1 MSEVYQVLHK
11 KVTLALVAFALAV
24 GAYVILSRGDRS
36 REQPQRPEAAEAL
49 HKFVSMP
56 TSSQPSKV
64 IQDGDIPFSPGD
76 HTLARVYDDITGR
89 LKYQFEAKTWEP
101 VSETDFHLQD
111 LLIQIFM
118 PRGEITYIS
127 ADEAQIT
134 LAKKGRNRVD
144 PRSGW
149 VRGNVKVTIDRT
161 TSEWREAN
169 PDQADRYAHPND
181 LINIDMADAKFDM
194 ERAEMVSD
202 GAILVDSS
210 DARIEDVSGLTLQW
224 DQVDNR
230 IDVLH
235 FKQGGRMTLRRGGK
249 MVDFAMPG
257 TQRDLAGTE
266 PADQPAPPGRGKIFV
281 NEAPGGY
288 VEDNAPRAMA
298 MKPMS
303 IKAVS
308 ADQAAAEIRFEGGAV
323 TANRPKALPA
333 GERPAP
339 AADQGFKMRSPD
351 ALAEASK
358 ELKDEARAGTSGVAL
373 DTKDAQA
380 PVPGKSKKIHTYRA
394 VFAEQV
400 VVEQKDGLRT
410 IGKLEANKLELN
422 FDFGEKQKSL
432 SGFRRAEKK
441 PTATSSP
448 AGQDEDATPSLE
460 AASPQHAPSALQ
472 APDAT
477 PRLEDDQTKLILT
490 WNGPLDLRP
499 LQVDPAEQTG
509 QRFDAI
515 ATGSPVRV
523 QSEQG
528 NATCDQLVYRHE
540 RRQAWLAGSEN
551 EPVELA
557 VNESRRLLGREVF
570 FDQKRGL
577 AVVDGA
583 GVMTDE
589 RKASAKGKAGDSL
602 IDSIAGASSDD
613 GKSGGKKRGPVE
625 IRWARSVELELGFR
639 PVERINPSTGLKEK
653 KQREFLQRAWFHGD
667 VNIKQGDDRIAAQE
681 IAVTF
686 GHPASKDEVADHI
699 QHLNMIGDVRLE
711 RGKEFITAERLDA
724 EMVVTP
730 SRRNVPRVVDAEGS
744 VRVKQGD
751 REIRAQTMHV
761 ILAESQAPAGKKS
774 SNKNVAAFG
783 DSRLGVESLDA
794 RGDVYVQDGTR
805 NLRIRKAETLKCAM
819 RDASQLQSATIA
831 SSGPDVLARVRYGDT
846 AIHGQH
852 IEIQADEEFVEVPGP
867 GQAWMM
873 TQQDFT
879 GRKLH
884 KPAPVK
890 VAWTDSMQFRLARNV
905 GWFVGKV
912 HCESQTFS
920 LDSDKLTIR
929 FGKAPPVKETRKE
942 GIVER
947 FYLLGEI
954 VGDKAQVKE
963 VAATPL
969 SAERK
974 RPVYVAADGNA
985 QAMSAEYAPNGP
997 DGQPGRLRS
1006 RLWISGEQ
1014 IAADLAR
1021 EQLSVPTKGSLLIE
1035 DYQFA
1040 TPQEQASLSRKA
1052 AVTSSPLMSTMRD
1065 EGPSQTAV
1073 TWENSMDFFLD
1084 RGLVAFDRNV
1094 AMIHRSGQE
1103 LVLREELSEAMRIDT
1118 QQLEQM
1124 SKGRK
1129 ATLSCGHLLLE
1140 FLTREPSKSE
1150 SDSAAP
1156 TIRATDLKRLI
1167 AKQAVHLQESTKSL
1181 MGEYLQYMQE
1191 SNEIR
1196 LEGSSALEARI
1207 IDQDERDQRLT
1218 MWRGPLLVWDRRTN
1232 RIEAPGASIRASRR

>member
-1 MSEVYQVLHK
+1 VLHK
-11 KVTLALVAFALAV
+11 KITLAIVAFALAV
-24 GAYVILSRGDRS
+24 GAFMILSRGDRS
-36 REQPQRPEAAEAL
+36 RDERGPKEGGEAL
-49 HKFVSMP
+49 RKFVSMP
-56 TSSQPSKV
+56 PSTQPTRV

-89 LKYQFEAKTWEP
+89 LKYQFEAKTWAP
-101 VSETDFHLQD
+101 VSETDFHLED

-118 PRGEITYIS
+118 PHGEITYIS

-134 LAKKGRNRVD
+134 LARKGRNRVD
-144 PRSGW
+144 PKSGW
-149 VRGNVKVTIDRT
+149 IRGNVKVTIDRT

-169 PDQADRYAHPND
+169 PEQADRYAHPND
-181 LINIDMADAKFDM
+181 LINIDMHDAKFDM
-194 ERAEMVSD
+194 ERAELVSE

-210 DARIEDVSGLTLQW
+210 DVRIEDVSGLTLQW
-224 DQVDNR
+224 DQLDNR

-257 TQRDLAGTE
+257 TQRDVSDKE
-266 PADQPAPPGRGKIFV
+266 PAAQQVVRTPGRVSV
-281 NEAPGGY
+281 NEVPEASA
-288 VEDNAPRAMA
+288 EDQAQRALA

-303 IKAVS
+303 IKTVS
-308 ADQAAAEIRFEGGAV
+308 AEQAAAEIRVEGSSV
-323 TANRPKALPA
+323 TANRPRALPA
-333 GERPAP
+333 
-339 AADQGFKMRSPD
+339 ADRSQPTTD
-351 ALAEASK
+351 QAYQIRTPEALAEATQK
-358 ELKDEARAGTSGVAL
+358 LKDEARAGTAGVAL
-373 DTKDAQA
+373 DPKEAQA
-380 PVPGKSKKIHTYRA
+380 SPAPKRKKIQTYRA
-394 VFAEQV
+394 VFTEQV

-410 IGKLEANKLELN
+410 IGKLEANNLEIN

-432 SGFRRAEKK
+432 TGTRRSQKGPA
-441 PTATSSP
+441 ATSGP
-448 AGQDEDATPSLE
+448 AGQEETASARTGSAETASPHAAPPSTPMPGAAPSLE
-460 AASPQHAPSALQ
+460 
-472 APDAT
+472 
-477 PRLEDDQTKLILT
+477 DDRTKLVLS
-490 WNGPLDLRP
+490 WSGPLDLRP
-499 LQVDPAEQTG
+499 LQVDPAEQSG

-528 NATCDQLVYRHE
+528 NATCAQLVYRHE
-540 RRQAWLAGSEN
+540 RRQAWLAGTET

-557 VNESRRLLGREVF
+557 VNESRKLQGREVF

-577 AVVDGA
+577 ALVDGA
-583 GVMTDE
+583 GVMTDV
-589 RKASAKGKAGDSL
+589 RKESANGKAGDSL
-602 IDSIAGASSDD
+602 IDSIAGASSGE
-613 GKSGGKKRGPVE
+613 GKPGGKKRGPVE
-625 IRWARSVELELGFR
+625 IRWARGVELELGFR
-639 PVERINPSTGLKEK
+639 PIERINPSTGLKEK

-667 VNIKQGDDRIAAQE
+667 VSIKQGEDRIAAQE

-686 GHPASKDEVADHI
+686 GHPVSKEEVADHI
-699 QHLNMIGDVRLE
+699 QHLNMVGDVRLD
-711 RGKEFITAERLDA
+711 RGKEYITAERLDA
-724 EMVVTP
+724 EMIVTP
-730 SRRNVPRVVDAEGS
+730 SRRNVPRVVDAEGK

-751 REIRAQTMHV
+751 REIRAETMHV
-761 ILAESQAPAGKKS
+761 VLAESRTPAGRKPAD
-774 SNKNVAAFG
+774 KNVAAFG

-794 RGDVYVQDGTR
+794 KGDVYVHDGAR
-805 NLRIRKAETLKCAM
+805 NLRIRKAETLKAAM
-819 RDASQLQSATIA
+819 RDANQLESATIA

-846 AIHGQH
+846 AIHGQL
-852 IEIQADEEFVEVPGP
+852 IQIQMEEESVEVPGP

-879 GRKLH
+879 GRKLR
-884 KPAPVK
+884 KPSPVK
-890 VAWTDSMQFRLARNV
+890 VSWADSMQFRLARNV
-905 GWFVGKV
+905 GWFAGKV

-920 LDSDKLTIR
+920 LDSDKLNIR
-929 FGKAPPVKETRKE
+929 FGKAPPIKETRKE

-985 QAMSAEYAPNGP
+985 QAMSAEYAPNTP

-1006 RLWISGEQ
+1006 RLWISGDQ

-1021 EQLSVPTKGSLLIE
+1021 EQLSVPAKGSLLIE
-1035 DYQFA
+1035 DYQFE

-1052 AVTSSPLMSTMRD
+1052 AATSSPLMSTMQD

-1073 TWENSMDFFLD
+1073 TWDNSMDFFLD
-1084 RGLVAFDRNV
+1084 RGLVAFDKNV
-1094 AMIHRSGQE
+1094 SMIHRSGQE
-1103 LVLREELSEAMRIDT
+1103 LVLREELSAAMRIENEQL
-1118 QQLEQM
+1118 QQM
-1124 SKGRK
+1124 NKGRK

-1140 FLTREPSKSE
+1140 FLTREPDKST

-1156 TIRATDLKRLI
+1156 AIRATDLKRLI

-1181 MGEYLQYMQE
+1181 MGEYLQYT
-1191 SNEIR
+1191 NETNEVR

-1232 RIEAPGASIRASRR
+1232 RIEAPGANIRASRR